1 MKQAKL
7 KTSSELKDLIL
18 SVYDLLDNTSNK
30 KYYKL
35 IEEKLNTLI
44 KENKLVNEL
53 LTENLKFILMCEPF
67 HNNIS
72 LKNMHKAANILNI
85 PLDEYVYIPKY
96 KTYTKNK
103 VPVGINK

>member
-1 MKQAKL
+1 MNKHAEIKNQE
-7 KTSSELKDLIL
+7 ELKSLIL

-44 KENKLVNEL
+44 KEKKLINEL
-53 LTENLKFILMCEPF
+53 LSENLKFILMCEPF
-67 HNNIS
+67 HNNIP
-72 LKNMHKAANILNI
+72 LKNMQKAASILNI

-96 KTYTKNK
+96 DTYTKNK
-103 VPVGINK
+103 VPVGIK